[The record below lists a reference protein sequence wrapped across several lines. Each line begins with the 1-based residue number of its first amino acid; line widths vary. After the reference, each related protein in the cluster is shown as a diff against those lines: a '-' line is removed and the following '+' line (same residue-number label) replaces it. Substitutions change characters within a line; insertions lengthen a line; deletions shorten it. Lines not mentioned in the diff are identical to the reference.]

1 MPTIAEYL
9 KFANLQMAAEAF
21 LVDQSGNLLTDPAA
35 LKKALTDGNDHAS
48 KFTETEATKFTAEWQ
63 VVAQKPNT
71 PTGFSGTLF
80 RNNTTNEYVI
90 SFRSTEFVDDAIRDS
105 AATGA
110 LEIFNTGWAFG
121 QLSDMEAWYQS
132 IKSQIDGPLNVT
144 GYSLGGHLATAFNLL
159 RREDAAAGRP
169 TVIPGQVVTF
179 NGAGVGKIEDGGTL
193 NDTLNYFNILR
204 ANPTT
209 ELKAALDLS
218 DRLAP
223 LYEQIRENLAN
234 GTWTA
239 VQARYALNIEY
250 AEPGIDVDL
259 TPPTLP
265 ADAARIRRSLDAI
278 ITLQEEAERI
288 RNFTSGGTDDR
299 PLQPVPANEILAQ
312 TLDYRL
318 AIDLASQRTERVLS
332 VTSKTPGDPPLTN
345 QWDLVGKETTAAPW
359 SAVANSGVHYGA
371 NVDLF
376 IEDQP
381 LTRGSF
387 VGTVVRGLT
396 GFEINLLQ
404 DKFGL
409 NNFADTHSLVLIVDS
424 LAVQNTLLNLL
435 PAAQR
440 DGAAATDTLNAILK
454 NASWRKAE
462 INSGQGQAEG
472 DVLENVVNA
481 LADLVLGP
489 QIKANRLNGS
499 AEGNTWWQI
508 GDAGAQGTFI
518 GADGKTYSGREA
530 FYAKLKAI
538 TDKPAYTALADKL
551 TLAPISTDVA
561 TLKEAARED
570 FGAFAAL
577 YSLSPFVLR
586 MADGT
591 ALDGALQG
599 ATPQENPWGAI
610 LADWKADKDKV
621 LLGAERGTLNISQE
635 WYDDRAEFLMRK
647 NWFNENN
654 INPDNAA
661 YQIKDDDHVYLKDSA
676 YYKDFSSGYTIQQG
690 VLHDNTRIYAFGD
703 EQANL
708 LAGNGVADHL
718 YGGAG
723 NDSLTGNHGD
733 DLLDGGAGND
743 ILDGGDGYDRYRIG
757 QGATDRDTI
766 SDGDGQGIIKDAN
779 GRIVAGVFVAREGGG
794 YALIGNTDVTATKE
808 GADLVITLQG
818 GAQQVVLANFNNT
831 PGGAL
836 GIHLFDTPAAVVG
849 RVGESDILRG
859 AAGAQILHGEAVQTP
874 AQAFALGA
882 AQDGTGARG
891 DILDGG
897 EGDDIA
903 LGGAANDLLLGGA
916 GHDLLIGG
924 AGDDA
929 LSGDQYL
936 DSEPGSQWTLGV
948 APDFLRSPDVA
959 VAAVATNVQG
969 ADALFGGAGRD
980 LLAGM
985 GGDDY
990 LDGGSGND
998 ILWAGTGN
1006 DIAIGG
1012 AGSDVIGGADG
1023 NDVLHGDD
1031 SGPLA
1036 DIGGSEARGDLI
1048 DGGSGDDL
1056 LTGSVAKDALLGGD
1070 GADTLWRPWIV
1081 QESRRWRDGDVRPTA
1096 GNQNTWRKTA

>member
-1 MPTIAEYL
+1 VLA
-9 KFANLQMAAEAF
+9 
-21 LVDQSGNLLTDPAA
+21 
-35 LKKALTDGNDHAS
+35 
-48 KFTETEATKFTAEWQ
+48 
-63 VVAQKPNT
+63 
-71 PTGFSGTLF
+71 
-80 RNNTTNEYVI
+80 
-90 SFRSTEFVDDAIRDS
+90 
-105 AATGA
+105 
-110 LEIFNTGWAFG
+110 G
-121 QLSDMEAWYQS
+121 QTYS
-132 IKSQIDGPLNVT
+132 VT
-144 GYSLGGHLATAFNLL
+144 GYSLGGHLATVFNQL
-159 RREDAAAGRP
+159 RH
-169 TVIPGQVVTF
+169 
-179 NGAGVGKIEDGGTL
+179 
-193 NDTLNYFNILR
+193 
-204 ANPTT
+204 
-209 ELKAALDLS
+209 
-218 DRLAP
+218 
-223 LYEQIRENLAN
+223 AN

-621 LLGAERGTLNISQE
+621 LLGAERGTLNFSQE
-635 WYDDRAEFLMRK
+635 WYDDRAEFLVRK

-690 VLHDNTRIYAFGD
+690 VLHDNTHIYAFGD

-723 NDSLTGNHGD
+723 NDSLAGLAGD

-743 ILDGGDGYDRYRIG
+743 TLDGGDGFDRYRVG

-766 SDGDGQGIIKDAN
+766 IDGDGKGLIKDAN

-998 ILWAGTGN
+998 ILWAGIGN

-1023 NDVLHGDD
+1023 NDALHGDD
-1031 SGPLA
+1031 TGPLA
-1036 DIGGSEARGDLI
+1036 ETGGTNARGDLI

-1081 QESRRWRDGDVRPTA
+1081 QESRRWRYGDITPTA
-1096 GNQNTWRKTA
+1096 ANQNLWRIAA

>member
-1 MPTIAEYL
+1 MPRVPLSRGSKEIHRFSFNKLAGLSKLFYTSSRRNDMPTIAEYL

-591 ALDGALQG
+591 ALDAARFARRHPAGEPHGARSF
-599 ATPQENPWGAI
+599 
-610 LADWKADKDKV
+610 ADWQSRSSAKV
-621 LLGAERGTLNISQE
+621 LLGAERGTLNFSQE
-635 WYDDRAEFLMRK
+635 WYDDRAEFLVRK

-661 YQIKDDDHVYLKDSA
+661 YQIKDGDHVYLKDSA
-676 YYKDFSSGYTIQQG
+676 YYKDFSQR
-690 VLHDNTRIYAFGD
+690 LHHPARPFSTTTPASTPSATNRPTYWPAM
-703 EQANL
+703 A
-708 LAGNGVADHL
+708 VADHL

-723 NDSLTGNHGD
+723 NDSLAGLDGD

-743 ILDGGDGYDRYRIG
+743 ALDGGDGFDRYRVG

-766 SDGDGQGIIKDAN
+766 TDGDGKGLIKDAN
-779 GRIVAGVFVAREGGG
+779 GRIVAGAFVAREGGG
-794 YALIGNTDVTATKE
+794 YALVGN
-808 GADLVITLQG
+808 
-818 GAQQVVLANFNNT
+818 
-831 PGGAL
+831 P
-836 GIHLFDTPAAVVG
+836 
-849 RVGESDILRG
+849 
-859 AAGAQILHGEAVQTP
+859 
-874 AQAFALGA
+874 
-882 AQDGTGARG
+882 
-891 DILDGG
+891 
-897 EGDDIA
+897 
-903 LGGAANDLLLGGA
+903 
-916 GHDLLIGG
+916 
-924 AGDDA
+924 
-929 LSGDQYL
+929 DQ
-936 DSEPGSQWTLGV
+936 
-948 APDFLRSPDVA
+948 
-959 VAAVATNVQG
+959 
-969 ADALFGGAGRD
+969 
-980 LLAGM
+980 
-985 GGDDY
+985 
-990 LDGGSGND
+990 
-998 ILWAGTGN
+998 
-1006 DIAIGG
+1006 
-1012 AGSDVIGGADG
+1012 
-1023 NDVLHGDD
+1023 
-1031 SGPLA
+1031 
-1036 DIGGSEARGDLI
+1036 
-1048 DGGSGDDL
+1048 
-1056 LTGSVAKDALLGGD
+1056 
-1070 GADTLWRPWIV
+1070 
-1081 QESRRWRDGDVRPTA
+1081 SRRRRKAPTS
-1096 GNQNTWRKTA
+1096 